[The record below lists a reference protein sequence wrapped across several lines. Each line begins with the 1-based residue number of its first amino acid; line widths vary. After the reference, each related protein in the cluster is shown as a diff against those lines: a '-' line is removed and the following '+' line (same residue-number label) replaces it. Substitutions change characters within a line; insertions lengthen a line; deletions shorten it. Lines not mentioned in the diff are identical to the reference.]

1 MTPLR
6 GPELETAQRGVAGAF
21 WDLLTEDQQVIITM
35 VMAGLTQDEIAKERG
50 TSRSAIAQMLQRIR
64 RKAQKHRELRAG

>member
-1 MTPLR
+1 MTPIR
-6 GPELETAQRGVAGAF
+6 GPEVETTRRGVAGAF
-21 WDLLTEDQQVIITM
+21 WDLLTEDQREIITM
-35 VMAGLTQDEIAKERG
+35 VTAGLTQDEIAKERG